1 MTLADI
7 CVLPVSELA
16 IESAVQSAKSST
28 LSSFRRSELS
38 WRSRTKVAAPFTQA
52 GASTMY
58 VVLFLDQTNYEF
70 IVSLHSSLPRAEAA
84 YEALL
89 RRFVV
94 KPGETL
100 PPKASWSGLFDDSG
114 ESSHVYRI
122 DPVRK
127 LV

>member
-1 MTLADI
+1 
-7 CVLPVSELA
+7 
-16 IESAVQSAKSST
+16 
-28 LSSFRRSELS
+28 
-38 WRSRTKVAAPFTQA
+38 
-52 GASTMY
+52 MY

-100 PPKASWSGLFDDSG
+100 PPKASWSGLFDDCG
-114 ESSHVYRI
+114 ESPHVYRI
-122 DPVRK
+122 EYDGKPGEEIRVCTHKPRRPD
-127 LV
+127 